1 MLKNEK
7 LEELHFIGGGS
18 QSLNFTVLDRFGD
31 PLDLLGC
38 QVKWTLCNIGEKENP
53 LLIKDNGSVGG
64 IIVESNRFTV
74 TLSPNE
80 TKYFYDGIYEQEPI
94 IVQPNGKVLRP
105 CYGHIYIKQGSI
117 YQN

>member
-7 LEELHFIGGGS
+7 LEEVHFIGGGT
-18 QSLNFTVLDRFGD
+18 QSLNFTIFDRFGEA
-31 PLDLLGC
+31 LDLTDC
-38 QVKWTLCNIGEKENP
+38 EIKWTLCNIGEKENP
-53 LLIKDNGSVGG
+53 LLIKDNKTLGG
-64 IIVESNRFTV
+64 IIVEGNKFSV
-74 TLSPNE
+74 SLEASE